1 MTRNVLLNNVEHR
14 DLRIIRSRSAQYGD
28 DLMFAVTFPAEFRT
42 IQAHYPI
49 VFGKNPDGGYTPLAL
64 LGLRE
69 KQNLFLGKDK
79 WDAHYLPLM
88 VERVPFL
95 IGNSANGKVV
105 NVDLDHPRVSRT
117 EGERVFNDDGS
128 STAYLEHV
136 TRTLAFL
143 DEGIASTPAFI
154 AALQEHN
161 LLESFVLD
169 IDLRDGKP
177 RRFSGFHT
185 IQDDRLA
192 KLDPAVVAKL
202 HEKGLLLPIYMV
214 LASLVHLRQ
223 LIDRLGALS
232 PEER

>member
-79 WDAHYLPLM
+79 WDAHYVPLM

-202 HEKGLLLPIYMV
+202 HEKGFLQPIYMV

-232 PEER
+232 AEER